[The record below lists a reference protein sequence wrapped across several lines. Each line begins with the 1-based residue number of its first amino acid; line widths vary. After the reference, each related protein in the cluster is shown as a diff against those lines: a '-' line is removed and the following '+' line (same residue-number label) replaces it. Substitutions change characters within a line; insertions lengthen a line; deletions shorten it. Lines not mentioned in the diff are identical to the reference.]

1 MSTFG
6 FNQYDALPGH
16 KVGFKDGNLNLKND
30 PNGATTESV
39 VFLGTATDGP
49 VHQPIRVTPE
59 NAFAIFGTNVHDNGI
74 ANGATL
80 LNAFEEAW
88 LAGNRDIRLM
98 RVTGKNSVTSLAGT
112 PYTETR
118 QEIASKEFVA
128 QGNEAI
134 DYTLPHGGIVDGTL
148 VVKANGVN
156 IPAAAYTADLGTA
169 EVKGYDVDGI
179 TEIVVTPEVKGA
191 IQLLQ
196 DVVDMEA
203 EINVDYQYTV
213 TDAEG
218 VVDTF
223 EVIDNNTDSLGQP
236 MIAFGHE
243 VTFTLDH
250 VAKLGAK
257 VYVNDME
264 LLDKNAFTITGDK
277 FTIKSTSKI
286 NLKDGVEVSY
296 SYDAQEIVNPTIEL
310 ESVYGGSKY
319 NSVKRKVE
327 KDADGIVTITI
338 TKPDSK
344 KAIMSEQPL
353 KFRSVDFANFQLM
366 VNAINTHPL
375 NNVVRASTS
384 AKHASQLT
392 DSLTVSVESF
402 MSGGSDELNLTK
414 EQMYVKLGGLKDSEG
429 YVVDQ
434 GAYQILENYTVDYVV
449 PLGVFADDK
458 LTGKYDNFAY
468 QLALGCAVMSHYNS
482 VTIGLVNTTTPD
494 TTSLK
499 DIEAKVVELEALDNS
514 FYMRDRFGAVIK
526 DGEGNS
532 IDLGQFIQVIAG
544 PEPVVSNSR
553 LGATASNT
561 AASYV
566 GFVSQLLVQSA
577 PTNKAMPS
585 VRGLRFEYSS
595 AQLNRLTK
603 ARYVTYKVKP
613 NGTIGIVDAMTA
625 AHVGSDYTRLSTAR
639 IVKEAVNQVREVADP
654 FIGEPN
660 DTPNRNALASALDK
674 RLGRMVE
681 NKALLDYEFQVIS
694 TPQMELIGEATI
706 ELTLRAPNELRN
718 LTTIVGLQA

>member
-49 VHQPIRVTPE
+49 VHQPVIVTPE
-59 NAFAIFGTNVHDNGI
+59 NAFAIFGTSVHENGI

-88 LAGNRDIRLM
+88 QAGNRDIRLM
-98 RVTGKNSVTSLAGT
+98 RVTGKNSVTSLTGT

-118 QEIASKEFVA
+118 QEIGSEEFVA

-134 DYTLPHGGIVDGTL
+134 DFTLPHGGIDPATL
-148 VVKANGVN
+148 VVKANGV
-156 IPAAAYTADLGTA
+156 ALQASAYTADYGTA
-169 EVKGYDVDGI
+169 ADNTIDA
-179 TEIVVTPEVKGA
+179 VVAEVKGA

-196 DVVDMEA
+196 DVADMEA
-203 EINVDYQYTV
+203 EITVDYQYTV
-213 TDAEG
+213 TDEEG
-218 VVDTF
+218 ITDIF
-223 EVIDNNTDSLGQP
+223 EVADNNTDSLGQP
-236 MIAFGHE
+236 MIAFGNE
-243 VTFTLDH
+243 VTHTLKH

-264 LLDKNAFTITGDK
+264 LLDKNAFSVSGDK

-286 NLKDGVEVSY
+286 NLKDGVEISY
-296 SYDAQEIVNPTIEL
+296 AYDEKEIVEPTIEL

-344 KAIMSEQPL
+344 KAIMSEQPM

-366 VNAINTHPL
+366 VNAINTHPM
-375 NNVVRASTS
+375 NNVVRASVS
-384 AKHASQLT
+384 SKHATQLT
-392 DSLTVSVESF
+392 DSLTVSNESY

-429 YVVDQ
+429 YVVEQ
-434 GAYQILENYTVDYVV
+434 GAYQILENYTVDYVH
-449 PLGVFADDK
+449 PLGVFYDDK
-458 LTGKYDNFAY
+458 LTGKFDNFGY
-468 QLALGCAVMSHYNS
+468 QLALACAVMSHYNS
-482 VTIGLVNTTTPD
+482 VTIGLINTTTPD
-494 TTSLK
+494 TTQLK
-499 DIEAKVVELEALDNS
+499 DIEAKVTELEALPLS

-544 PEPVVSNSR
+544 PEPVIPNSR
-553 LGATASNT
+553 LGAVASNT

-613 NGTIGIVDAMTA
+613 NGAIGIVDSMTA